1 MTNNYTINWF
11 LQPHLQGLSDPK
23 KNEVAGISCYGY
35 IEWVVGW
42 VQSVRST
49 YKSVIFKSLEK
60 CNKTTNS
67 RKCLYSE
74 EFQY

>member
-1 MTNNYTINWF
+1 M
-11 LQPHLQGLSDPK
+11 
-23 KNEVAGISCYGY
+23 
-35 IEWVVGW
+35 GW
-42 VQSVRST
+42 VQSVRSA

-74 EFQY
+74 ELHTTVNGAKNS